1 MDTIFG
7 ADRGVLYLEAPVSA
21 LDDLDTSRE
30 QGITTATEQFLDSP
44 GGTFDK
50 TIDSS
55 LWQVRDLNTN
65 TRAFATWC
73 QNEEL
78 DIELCVIHLVYKKT
92 NESGAFAQRER
103 FNTAG
108 EEFQEMIAEQTKSE
122 YTKWKSK
129 IQDHLQYRVRF
140 S

>member
-7 ADRGVLYLEAPVSA
+7 ADRGVLYLEDPVTA
-21 LDDLDTSRE
+21 LNGLDTSRE
-30 QGITTATEQFLDSP
+30 QGITTAIEQFLDSP

-50 TIDSS
+50 TIDSA

-73 QNEEL
+73 QNEGL
-78 DIELCVIHLVYKKT
+78 NVELCIVHLIYEKT
-92 NESGAFAQRER
+92 NESDAFTQRER
-103 FNTAG
+103 FNAAG
-108 EEFQEMIAEQTKSE
+108 EEFQNLIAEQTKPG

-129 IQDHLQYRVRF
+129 IRDHPEYRVRF

>member
-7 ADRGVLYLEAPVSA
+7 ADRGVLYLEASVST
-21 LDDLDTSRE
+21 LENLDTSRE

-44 GGTFDK
+44 KGAFDK
-50 TIDSS
+50 SIDSS

-73 QNEEL
+73 QNQEL
-78 DIELCVIHLVYKKT
+78 SIEMCIVHLVYKKT
-92 NESGAFAQRER
+92 NESDAFAQRSK

-108 EEFQEMIAEQTKSE
+108 EEFQNLIAEQTDSK
-122 YTKWKSK
+122 YTEWKTK
-129 IQDHLQYRVRF
+129 IKDHPEYRVTF